1 MSTAGATARGSV
13 PGPAGEPAGRYG
25 LVIVLGVGVAAALY
39 LIGTQAAPHVT
50 PADYERSLTDVV
62 PLKSWLATGL
72 RAGENEQAGL
82 ALWIYGKLPRVDAA
96 ERRVVRIHRGVGVL
110 AVALSIPIALHCVI
124 TYGVH
129 TNLSARVAIHS
140 IAGCFLYGA
149 IVAKLLVIRLG
160 RFPRWVLPVAGGTLV
175 TLVAVLWYTAAL
187 WYFNGQSLP
196 VL

>member
-1 MSTAGATARGSV
+1 MPA
-13 PGPAGEPAGRYG
+13 PAGQPAGRYALPLG
-25 LVIVLGVGVAAALY
+25 LGLGVAAVLY
-39 LIGTQAAPHVT
+39 VIGTQAAPHVT

-72 RAGENEQAGL
+72 LALAAAQAGL

-96 ERRVVRIHRGVGVL
+96 ERRVVRIHRGVGIL
-110 AVALSIPIALHCVI
+110 AVTLSIPIALHCVV

-140 IAGCFLYGA
+140 LAGCFLYGA
-149 IVAKLLVIRLG
+149 IVAKLVVIRLG
-160 RFPRWVLPVAGGTLV
+160 RYPRWVLPVAGGTLV

-187 WYFNGQSLP
+187 WYFNGYSLP

>member
-1 MSTAGATARGSV
+1 M
-13 PGPAGEPAGRYG
+13 PGPAGRPAGRYG
-25 LVIVLGVGVAAALY
+25 LVVVLGVGVAGALY

-50 PADYERSLTDVV
+50 PAGYERSLTDVV
-62 PLKSWLATGL
+62 PLKSWLATAL
-72 RAGENEQAGL
+72 LALAAAQAGL

-96 ERRVVRIHRGVGVL
+96 ERRVVTIHRGVGVL

-124 TYGVH
+124 TYGAH
-129 TNLSARVAIHS
+129 TDLSARVAIHS

-160 RFPRWVLPVAGGTLV
+160 RFPRWVLPVAGGAVV

-187 WYFNGQSLP
+187 WYFNGYSLP